1 MVGVPDDQVFTIMD
15 DISNAIADS
24 CEPLIIPDI
33 SMRDIDGKTV
43 IVAEILPGAQRPYF
57 IKSMGRELG
66 TFVRVADTTRQ
77 ADVAT
82 TKELLFEGSNRSF
95 DQGTENAR
103 KMHSNGVECTD
114 SALNVHG
121 ESTNSESM
129 ARLDEQQRKVLDML
143 VQNGPMKSSS
153 IADQLGVQK
162 KTCDRHTE

>member
-1 MVGVPDDQVFTIMD
+1 
-15 DISNAIADS
+15 
-24 CEPLIIPDI
+24 
-33 SMRDIDGKTV
+33 MRDIGRQDGDCGGNP
-43 IVAEILPGAQRPYF
+43 AGRAAAYF
-57 IKSMGRELG
+57 IKSMGREQG
-66 TFVRVADTTRQ
+66 TFVRVDGTTRQ
-77 ADVAT
+77 ADAAT

-95 DQGTENAR
+95 DQGTEDAR

-121 ESTNSESM
+121 ENTNSESM

-162 KTCDRHTE
+162 RRAIDILNDMTDKGVIQRIGVNRSTAYTPVAVPKENNK

>member
-1 MVGVPDDQVFTIMD
+1 MVDSIGVCYNIRFECQRVVKRMIIRSHPQTTCMFRHDTPDAVEVLTIMD
-15 DISNAIADS
+15 AISNAITDS

-57 IKSMGRELG
+57 
-66 TFVRVADTTRQ
+66 
-77 ADVAT
+77 
-82 TKELLFEGSNRSF
+82 
-95 DQGTENAR
+95 
-103 KMHSNGVECTD
+103 
-114 SALNVHG
+114 
-121 ESTNSESM
+121 ESM

-143 VQNGPMKSSS
+143 VQNGPMESSS

>member
-1 MVGVPDDQVFTIMD
+1 MVGVPDDQVLTIMD
-15 DISNAIADS
+15 AISNAITDS

-57 IKSMGRELG
+57 
-66 TFVRVADTTRQ
+66 
-77 ADVAT
+77 
-82 TKELLFEGSNRSF
+82 
-95 DQGTENAR
+95 
-103 KMHSNGVECTD
+103 
-114 SALNVHG
+114 
-121 ESTNSESM
+121 ESM

-162 KTCDRHTE
+162 RRAIDILNDMTDKGVIQRIGVNRSTAYVVQRGAQQSREVIDTL